1 MYCAHAKGEWY
12 KAGLIYIK
20 IFIMLLRYIHNA
32 EKANVFHDF
41 VWHLLSEFL
50 PPWTITNIS
59 VYVDDTEKPFL
70 FHT

>member
-12 KAGLIYIK
+12 KAGLIHVK

-32 EKANVFHDF
+32 EKANVFHGF

-50 PPWTITNIS
+50 PP
-59 VYVDDTEKPFL
+59 
-70 FHT
+70 